1 MNDKEKLI
9 SFINKGKENKPVK
22 EVHVI
27 KDSPTEAH
35 ILLVNEDGT
44 NVASNRFEIMDA
56 HDLMTLI
63 ENPTD
68 SGLIIDISEDNK
80 KVSFKIDNDEF
91 DYNFYNENE
100 FNFTQEEQ
108 TRFSTL
114 YNFLIMFQNL
124 EDSDIV
130 IRNKFTEYDLIK
142 EPGLYKITFGT
153 FLDMINYM
161 SIHGKYENNVYFAI
175 AGSREETNNFI
186 KLYYIDDTDNIKTN
200 LYNEIDREYTLYKQA
215 SGKEI
220 YLSVW
225 PIY

>member
-80 KVSFKIDNDEF
+80 KVSFKIDNDGF
-91 DYNFYNENE
+91 DYRFYNENT

-108 TRFSTL
+108 TRYSTL
-114 YNFLIMFQNL
+114 FNFLMKLSDL
-124 EDSDIV
+124 EDNDV
-130 IRNKFTEYDLIK
+130 DIRNRFSNYEVIK
-142 EPGLYKITFGT
+142 GEGLYQITFGT

-161 SIHGKYENNVYFAI
+161 SIHGKLENNVYFAI

-186 KLYYIDDTDNIKTN
+186 KLYYINDTDNIVTN
-200 LYNEIDREYTLYKQA
+200 LYNEIDREYTQYKQA
-215 SGKEI
+215 TGKEI
-220 YLSVW
+220 LLSVW
-225 PIY
+225 PMY

>member
-44 NVASNRFEIMDA
+44 NVASNRFEIMNA

-63 ENPTD
+63 ENASD

-91 DYNFYNENE
+91 DYKFYNENV
-100 FNFTQEEQ
+100 FNFTEEEQ
-108 TRFSTL
+108 TRYSTL
-114 YNFLIMFQNL
+114 FNFLMKFQDL
-124 EDSDIV
+124 EDNDVDMRNNFTDYDI
-130 IRNKFTEYDLIK
+130 IK
-142 EPGLYKITFGT
+142 GEGLYQITFGT

-161 SIHGKYENNVYFAI
+161 SIHGKLENNVYFAI

-186 KLYYIDDTDNIKTN
+186 KLYYINDTDNIATN
-200 LYNEIDREYTLYKQA
+200 LYNEIDREYTQYKKA

>member
-68 SGLIIDISEDNK
+68 SGLIINISEDKK
-80 KVSFKIDNDEF
+80 KVVIKNSIDSAFAKINLEEFPINDNTQWHDLYLFTKALYDGYENGYLFCFCRKRFIEDYLADIVDGQKSIPLTNLLTNYCQFLTFEGSMGDISGKTIKGLEF
-91 DYNFYNENE
+91 DSD
-100 FNFTQEEQ
+100 EQ
-108 TRFSTL
+108 SIIVR
-114 YNFLIMFQNL
+114 Y
-124 EDSDIV
+124 SDGTGITYAGV
-130 IRNKFTEYDLIK
+130 KTEYEK
-142 EPGLYKITFGT
+142 YKQVNGEFY
-153 FLDMINYM
+153 INY
-161 SIHGKYENNVYFAI
+161 
-175 AGSREETNNFI
+175 
-186 KLYYIDDTDNIKTN
+186 
-200 LYNEIDREYTLYKQA
+200 EY
-215 SGKEI
+215 
-220 YLSVW
+220 
-225 PIY
+225 

>member
-80 KVSFKIDNDEF
+80 KVSFKIDNDGF
-91 DYNFYNENE
+91 DYRFYNENT

-108 TRFSTL
+108 TRYSTL
-114 YNFLIMFQNL
+114 FNFLMKLSDL
-124 EDSDIV
+124 EDGDVDMRNRFSNYEV
-130 IRNKFTEYDLIK
+130 IKGE
-142 EPGLYKITFGT
+142 GLYQITFAT

-161 SIHGKYENNVYFAI
+161 SIHGKLENNVYFAI

-200 LYNEIDREYTLYKQA
+200 LYNEIDREYTQYKQA